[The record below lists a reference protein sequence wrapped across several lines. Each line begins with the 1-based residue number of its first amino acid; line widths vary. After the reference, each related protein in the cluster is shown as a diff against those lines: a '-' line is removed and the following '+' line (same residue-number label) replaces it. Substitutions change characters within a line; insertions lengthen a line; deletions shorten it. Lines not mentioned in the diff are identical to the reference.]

1 MLILAVLL
9 LLLTP
14 NLGLAQNN
22 TSVHHLINFQA
33 RVTDGLGAPVADGN
47 YPAQFVIHTHSV
59 NAADIWAENAMVEV
73 ADGVFTHNLGS
84 ISALD
89 WTLTQVSDSLWLEIT
104 FNGELLSPRTLLVST
119 ATSHVAGSIEVEGNS
134 DNLVSLRT
142 TKHQLSQ
149 YGSDGA
155 EQVRIWGPSW
165 GELLLDAAAV
175 NGTSDDV
182 VLSSNSGNGGLLS
195 LRKGSGVSGATLFG
209 GGVGGG
215 ATLSLTN
222 DVGTTTIFMDA
233 DQSADDAVELPAGS
247 ISAIEELNEPGIASA
262 NSTSITSLP
271 LFSDVTLLTQTITTP
286 SSGYVLAIGTC
297 QIEIGHTNG
306 TTDSALFW
314 VAHGAAFPGS
324 ASMVHMIAG
333 SAPTG
338 SYYDIITVQA
348 IYSVLAG
355 VQTFNLVG
363 SEAMGSYAVRKRQ
376 LSLVFIPTAYG
387 TYDPPSG
394 PPDDDDE
401 LLDAVAS
408 PDAATAKALA
418 FETQRLKDELSLV
431 RARADET
438 TRRLTEL
445 EGKLAKQHSASPL
458 VNPEN

>member
-1 MLILAVLL
+1 MLILVVLL

-14 NLGLAQNN
+14 DLGMAQNN

-33 RVTDGLGAPVADGN
+33 RVTDGLGAPVADGS

-59 NAADIWAENAMVEV
+59 NVADIWTENAMVEV
-73 ADGVFTHNLGS
+73 AGGVFTHNLGS
-84 ISALD
+84 VTALD
-89 WTLTQVSDSLWLEIT
+89 WTFTQIADSMWLEVT
-104 FNGELLSPRTLLVST
+104 FDGELLSPRTLLVST

-149 YGSDGA
+149 YGSDGG

-165 GELLLDAAAV
+165 GELLLDAGAV
-175 NGTSDDV
+175 DGANDDV
-182 VLSSNSGNGGLLS
+182 LLSSNNGNGGLLA
-195 LRKGSGVSGATLFG
+195 LRKGGGGSGATLFG

-247 ISAIEELNEPGIASA
+247 ISAIEELNEPGIASV
-262 NSTSITSLP
+262 NSTATTSLP
-271 LFSDVTLLTQTITTP
+271 LFSNTTLATQTITAP

-306 TTDSALFW
+306 TTDSAQFW
-314 VAHGAAFPGS
+314 VAPGAAIPGS
-324 ASMVHMIAG
+324 GSMVHMIPS
-333 SAPTG
+333 SASTG
-338 SYYDIITVQA
+338 AYYDIITLQA
-348 IYSVLAG
+348 IYSVLTGA
-355 VQTFNLVG
+355 QTFNLVG
-363 SEAMGSYAVRKRQ
+363 SEKMGSYSVRKRQ

-387 TYDPPSG
+387 TYEAPSDPG
-394 PPDDDDE
+394 DDDE
-401 LLDAVAS
+401 LFDAVSS
-408 PDAATAKALA
+408 PDAADAKALA
-418 FETQRLKDELSLV
+418 SETQRLKEELSLV
-431 RARADET
+431 RARAAET

-445 EGKLAKQHSASPL
+445 EGKLAKQQSASAL
-458 VNPEN
+458 ENPE